1 MLLSLLSFYT
11 KITVSPVAKLRP
23 TSLDQ
28 VDQAKNISAQGSLQ
42 MKGNL
47 DTLASLKTSL
57 AKVSTARPYRSLS

>member
-1 MLLSLLSFYT
+1 M
-11 KITVSPVAKLRP
+11 
-23 TSLDQ
+23 LDQ

-57 AKVSTARPYRSLS
+57 AKVSTAPTDHSRNVAQW